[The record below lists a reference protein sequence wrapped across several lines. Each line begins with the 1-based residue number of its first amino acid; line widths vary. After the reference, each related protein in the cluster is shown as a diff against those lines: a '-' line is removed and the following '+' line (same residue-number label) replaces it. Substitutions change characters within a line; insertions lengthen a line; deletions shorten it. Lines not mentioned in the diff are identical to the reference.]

1 MFIFFS
7 LLHRIVKTITSAVG
21 DLNINSADS
30 SAAIHAK
37 CLICDKPV
45 TSTGRARTALSSN
58 GLPKNRSSSM
68 VNSSTMPLLGY
79 SKAMDDSQLNEAQLQ
94 HHENTMF
101 NRLTSKDPNVSQQER
116 VKVATELA
124 IMRSS
129 IEPLPDI
136 NVRMFCVFFHIF
148 INHFE
153 SVQCRSLLF
162 AAFVSVFLFCTL
174 LGIIPYFSFPFPST
188 G

>member
-1 MFIFFS
+1 MCII
-7 LLHRIVKTITSAVG
+7 LHRVVKAITSAVG
-21 DLNINSADS
+21 DLNINSSDA

-79 SKAMDDSQLNEAQLQ
+79 SKAMDDSQLMSQSQQQ

-101 NRLTSKDPNVSQQER
+101 NRLTSKDPAVSQQER

-136 NVRMFCVFFHIF
+136 NVSLFVEQFHIA
-148 INHFE
+148 IVCATSLEPYSVNHF
-153 SVQCRSLLF
+153 LLTF
-162 AAFVSVFLFCTL
+162 ILRFVHLFS
-174 LGIIPYFSFPFPST
+174 G
-188 G
+188 

>member
-1 MFIFFS
+1 MNFMFILLYLTVIHKS
-7 LLHRIVKTITSAVG
+7 LADRQLSYLCFALISTNLTMCFIFLFCVHRIVKTITSAVG
-21 DLNINSADS
+21 DLNINSADAA
-30 SAAIHAK
+30 AAIHAK

-79 SKAMDDSQLNEAQLQ
+79 SKAMDDSNLNQAQLQ

-136 NVRMFCVFFHIF
+136 NVSNRAICDTM
-148 INHFE
+148 
-153 SVQCRSLLF
+153 
-162 AAFVSVFLFCTL
+162 
-174 LGIIPYFSFPFPST
+174 
-188 G
+188 

>member
-1 MFIFFS
+1 MYEKPHHVFYFFFS
-7 LLHRIVKTITSAVG
+7 KFYHRIVKTITSAVG

-79 SKAMDDSQLNEAQLQ
+79 SKAMDDSQLNQAQLQ

-136 NVRMFCVFFHIF
+136 NVSYFA
-148 INHFE
+148 
-153 SVQCRSLLF
+153 QLL
-162 AAFVSVFLFCTL
+162 
-174 LGIIPYFSFPFPST
+174 IHN
-188 G
+188 

>member
-1 MFIFFS
+1 MILVHPHQKPPHLISF
-7 LLHRIVKTITSAVG
+7 LHKYHRIVKTITSAVG

-58 GLPKNRSSSM
+58 GLPKNRSSGM
-68 VNSSTMPLLGY
+68 VNSTTMPLLGY
-79 SKAMDDSQLNEAQLQ
+79 SKAMDDSHINQAQLQ

-136 NVRMFCVFFHIF
+136 NVRTSDSF
-148 INHFE
+148 
-153 SVQCRSLLF
+153 LF
-162 AAFVSVFLFCTL
+162 VFLSFYL
-174 LGIIPYFSFPFPST
+174 LYVSM
-188 G
+188 